1 MTDGPVTDVSE
12 AGAAAAGNAEV
23 FTVLQSRQAWA
34 GRIAKVRIDTL
45 SMPGG
50 GTADREVIEHD
61 RAVAVLALDSDGKVV
76 MLEQYRHP
84 LRRRLWELP
93 AGLID
98 VEDESALRAAAR
110 ELGEEAGLSAG
121 TWSVLIDVA
130 SSPGFTDEA
139 VRVFLATDLTDI
151 GRQGEIA
158 NEEADLTI
166 VRVPLIDAISGIF
179 DGRIVNGLTVAALL
193 AAAVALG
200 VTVRT
205 PELRSAQDPWTS
217 GASTVHTGA
226 GVPHA
231 PALGD

>member
-1 MTDGPVTDVSE
+1 MTDAPDADETK
-12 AGAAAAGNAEV
+12 V
-23 FTVLQSRQAWA
+23 FTVLASRPVWS

-50 GTADREVIEHD
+50 GTADREVVEHD
-61 RAVAVLALDSDGKVV
+61 RAVAVVAVDKDGSVV

-93 AGLID
+93 AGLMD
-98 VEDESALRAAAR
+98 FEGESALLAAGR
-110 ELGEEAGLSAG
+110 ELGEEAGMSAG
-121 TWSVLIDVA
+121 TWSVLVDIA

-158 NEEADLTI
+158 DEEADLKI
-166 VRVPLIDAISGIF
+166 VRVPLADAISGIF
-179 DGRIVNGLTVAALL
+179 DGRIVNGSTVAGLL
-193 AAAVALG
+193 AASVVLG

-205 PELRSAQDPWTS
+205 PELRSAAEPWTS
-217 GASTVHTGA
+217 GPSTVHVGA
-226 GVPHA
+226 GVPDA